1 VSHVSQTARGRTS
14 PLALRAG
21 EHEVVLLPAD
31 VNALI
36 DGMDRLVA
44 SVAQSAGGGRGASGV
59 SLQAVENIG
68 TLRTLLDSSTS
79 RLTDPPVE
87 LDRDAARVLRQVMA
101 DLSGYQK
108 SDLTRGL
115 RDLAAAIERG
125 FPA

>member
-1 VSHVSQTARGRTS
+1 VTHVSQTPAGRTS

-31 VNALI
+31 VNALV

-44 SVAQSAGGGRGASGV
+44 SVSRSAGSGRVSSGV
-59 SLQAVENIG
+59 SLRAVESIG
-68 TLRTLLDSSTS
+68 ALRTLLDSSTS

-87 LDRDAARVLRQVMA
+87 LDRDSARLLRQVLA

-108 SDLTRGL
+108 ADLTRGL
-115 RDLAAAIERG
+115 RDLAVAIERG